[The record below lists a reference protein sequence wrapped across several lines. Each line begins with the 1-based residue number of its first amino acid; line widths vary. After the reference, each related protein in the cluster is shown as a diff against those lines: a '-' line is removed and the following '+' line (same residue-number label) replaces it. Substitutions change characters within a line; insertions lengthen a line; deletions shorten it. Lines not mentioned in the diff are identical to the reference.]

1 MKSSMFLKFFNYFV
15 YTSIIIHVAGCAG
28 QMAHTEHV
36 KKTPT
41 PTVSSENIAGKI
53 QGDVFVENGKKYR
66 MVRTPFGIVKQRVME
81 PSQQDAVSN
90 PFTRKT
96 SPLPLAKKGALLP
109 STQPV
114 DKPGPETAAKK
125 SLPVRVAKEK
135 TPATSVPPVDKT
147 TTAPSSELK
156 KSGDEPSKNEAS
168 EKGEIVLNFDDANLY
183 EVIRTLAELL
193 NINYIVDPN
202 VRGTVTIHTAG
213 ALRKSD
219 LFPVFFQILEANGLT
234 ALKEGSIYKITD
246 LKDAP
251 RLPILSYQG
260 RKGEELPPGQ
270 RVIMQIIPLKHIS
283 ASEITKLLTPF
294 VSSQGTIISHDPS
307 NTLLIV
313 DKGINILKVL
323 RLVDV
328 FDIDLFEKV
337 THQFYTLHYMDA
349 EEMVK
354 LLNDI
359 LSSYDQADRAETK
372 IIAVNRL
379 NMILAVSQNLKL
391 FKKIE
396 EFIKTLDIPSDVSQP
411 KIYVYSVKNGKADEL
426 SDLLNQIFSGKS
438 DLSKASAGDTS
449 KADEQAK
456 SKISSNPFAMKPST
470 SNKKKK
476 EALYEAGADIG
487 SGTLK
492 GEIKVTADTIR
503 NALIIE
509 AVPSDYH
516 IIENILNR
524 LDVLPR
530 QVLIEVIIA
539 EISLDESTELGVEW
553 TYLKG
558 PENLSTSLLSA
569 SIGSSGLQYLIGQ
582 TDRWTHTL
590 STLASE
596 NKVNI
601 LSSPS
606 VLASDNIEAKINIS
620 TEVPVVSSTYT
631 LTETNMV
638 STNIQYR
645 NTGVIL
651 TVTPHINENGL
662 VSMEVSQEVSD
673 QSENIQAGGEAYP
686 SFFERSVNTTLT
698 VKHNQTIVLG
708 GLIKENKT
716 DGRTGVPIL
725 NRIPILGFLFGKKSA
740 SVNKTELIILIT
752 PRVITSLDDVD
763 AVTKEFKEK
772 VKQTINR
779 VNAKTL

>member
-1 MKSSMFLKFFNYFV
+1 MKPIIPVKLLNYV
-15 YTSIIIHVAGCAG
+15 VWLGIIIHVTGCAG
-28 QMAHTEHV
+28 QIPRTHEV
-36 KKTPT
+36 KGATTPVPSMKTVPET
-41 PTVSSENIAGKI
+41 QPDLILDDGK
-53 QGDVFVENGKKYR
+53 QYR
-66 MVRTPFGIVKQRVME
+66 MVRTPFGIIKQRVV
-81 PSQQDAVSN
+81 PPGIQK
-90 PFTRKT
+90 P
-96 SPLPLAKKGALLP
+96 SPLPIAKKEVSLT
-109 STQPV
+109 STQPF
-114 DKPGPETAAKK
+114 DKTMAEPVPKK
-125 SLPVRVAKEK
+125 SSPLPVAKEK
-135 TPATSVPPVDKT
+135 ASLKSTQPIDKT
-147 TTAPSSELK
+147 ITAPSSKLQK
-156 KSGDEPSKNEAS
+156 PGDEPPKKEPS
-168 EKGEIVLNFDDANLY
+168 EKGQIVLNFDDANLY

-202 VRGTVTIHTAG
+202 VRGKVTIHTAG

-234 ALKEGSIYKITD
+234 ALKEGSLYKITG

-251 RLPILSYQG
+251 RLPILSRHG
-260 RKGEELPPGQ
+260 RKGEGLPPGQ

-283 ASEITKLLTPF
+283 AAEITKLLTPF

-337 THQFYTLHYMDA
+337 THQFYTLNYMDA
-349 EEMVK
+349 EEMVT

-359 LSSYDQADRAETK
+359 LSSYDQAERADMK
-372 IIAVNRL
+372 LIAINRL
-379 NMILAVSQNLKL
+379 NMLLAVSQNLRL

-396 EFIKTLDIPSDVSQP
+396 EFIKTLDIPSEMTQP

-426 SDLLNQIFSGKS
+426 TDLLNQIFSKDSGS
-438 DLSKASAGDTS
+438 DKRSGADTS
-449 KADEQAK
+449 KTDEKTKPKA
-456 SKISSNPFAMKPST
+456 SSNPFAMKPVKSKG
-470 SNKKKK
+470 NKKG
-476 EALYEAGADIG
+476 ATYEAGEATG

-492 GEIKVTADTIR
+492 EEIKVTADAIR
-503 NALIIE
+503 NALVIE
-509 AVPSDYH
+509 AVPSDYR

-553 TYLKG
+553 SYLKG
-558 PENLSTSLLSA
+558 SGDLSTSLLSA
-569 SIGSSGLQYLIGQ
+569 SMGSSGLQYLIGQ
-582 TDRWTHTL
+582 TDRWTHAL

-606 VLASDNIEAKINIS
+606 VLASDNIEARINIS
-620 TEVPVVSSTYT
+620 TEVPVVSSTYA
-631 LTETNMV
+631 LTESDLV

-645 NTGVIL
+645 STGVIL

-662 VSMEVSQEVSD
+662 VSMEISQEVSE
-673 QSENIQAGGEAYP
+673 QSENVQAGGESYP
-686 SFFERSVNTTLT
+686 SFFERSVNTSLT
-698 VKHNQTIVLG
+698 VKHNQTIVMG
-708 GLIKENKT
+708 GLIKENKS

-740 SVNKTELIILIT
+740 SISKAELIILIT
-752 PRVITSLDDVD
+752 PRVITSLEDVD
-763 AVTKEFKEK
+763 AVTEEFKKK
-772 VKQTINR
+772 VQQTINS
-779 VNAKTL
+779 VNAKIF

>member
-1 MKSSMFLKFFNYFV
+1 MKPIIPVKFLNYV
-15 YTSIIIHVAGCAG
+15 VWLSVIIHVTGCAG
-28 QMAHTEHV
+28 QMPRTDDV
-36 KKTPT
+36 KSISTLASPNNI
-41 PTVSSENIAGKI
+41 VIEN
-53 QGDVFVENGKKYR
+53 QPDVILDNGKQYR
-66 MVRTPFGIVKQRVME
+66 MVRTPFGIFKQRVVS
-81 PSQQDAVSN
+81 PSKQDSVAE
-90 PFTRKT
+90 PFTGKP
-96 SPLPLAKKGALLP
+96 SPLPVAKKEASLTPMQPIDKTITEAAPKKPSPLPVAKEKASLP
-109 STQPV
+109 STQPI
-114 DKPGPETAAKK
+114 
-125 SLPVRVAKEK
+125 
-135 TPATSVPPVDKT
+135 DKT
-147 TTAPSSELK
+147 ITAPSSKLQK
-156 KSGDEPSKNEAS
+156 LGDQPSEKEPS
-168 EKGEIVLNFDDANLY
+168 EKGEIVLNFDNANLY

-202 VRGTVTIHTAG
+202 VRGKVTIHTAG
-213 ALRKSD
+213 SLRISD

-234 ALKEGSIYKITD
+234 ALKEGSLYNITG

-251 RLPILSYQG
+251 RLPILSRQG

-270 RVIMQIIPLKHIS
+270 RVIMQIVPLKYIS
-283 ASEITKLLTPF
+283 AAEITKLLTPF

-337 THQFYTLHYMDA
+337 THEFYTLNYMDV

-359 LSSYDQADRAETK
+359 LSSYNQAERAEMK
-372 IIAVNRL
+372 IIAIDRL

-396 EFIKTLDIPSDVSQP
+396 EFIKTLDIPNEMSKP

-426 SDLLNQIFSGKS
+426 TDLLNQIFSKDSGS
-438 DLSKASAGDTS
+438 DKRSGGDTS
-449 KADEQAK
+449 KTDEKTKPKA
-456 SKISSNPFAMKPST
+456 SSNPFAMKPVKSKD
-470 SNKKKK
+470 NKKG
-476 EALYEAGADIG
+476 ATYEAGEGTG
-487 SGTLK
+487 SGTLRE
-492 GEIKVTADTIR
+492 EIKVTADTIR

-509 AVPSDYH
+509 AVPSDYR

-553 TYLKG
+553 SYLKG
-558 PENLSTSLLSA
+558 SGDLSTSLLSA
-569 SIGSSGLQYLIGQ
+569 SMGSSGLQYLIGQ
-582 TDRWTHTL
+582 TERWTHAL

-620 TEVPVVSSTYT
+620 TEVPVVSSTYA
-631 LTETNMV
+631 LTESSLV

-645 NTGVIL
+645 STGVIL

-662 VSMEVSQEVSD
+662 VSMEITQEVSD
-673 QSENIQAGGEAYP
+673 QSENVQAGGESYP

-698 VKHNQTIVLG
+698 VKHNQTLVMG
-708 GLIKENKT
+708 GLIKENKSG
-716 DGRTGVPIL
+716 GRTGVPIL

-740 SVNKTELIILIT
+740 SITKSELIILIT

-763 AVTKEFKEK
+763 AVTEEFKKK
-772 VKQTINR
+772 VQQTVNS
-779 VNAKTL
+779 VNAKIF